1 MFADQCVV
9 VGHSSIDEL
18 DFVIQALNGM
28 GKELFGV
35 TYALRG
41 GLVLLLEDVVLIA
54 LGAKLTG
61 CLFAIDELMVL
72 GFDSR
77 ALGELVF

>member
-1 MFADQCVV
+1 
-9 VGHSSIDEL
+9 L

-35 TYALRG
+35 TYTLRG
-41 GLVLLLEDVVLIA
+41 GLVLLLQDVVLIA
-54 LGAKLTG
+54 LCAELTG
-61 CLFAIDELMVL
+61 CLFVIDELVVV